1 MFQLIFPK
9 ITLLFILLP
18 LEMISS
24 RKITVMV
31 SQSEPFAIFK
41 NENPKFKGL
50 DTTIVENFGRKYH
63 FQIEYIKANE
73 SLKEVFSSE
82 NRTEIFFESIKDL

>member
-1 MFQLIFPK
+1 MFQLVLPK
-9 ITLLFILLP
+9 IGLFFIFLP
-18 LEMISS
+18 LELISS

-31 SQSEPFAIFK
+31 SQSEPFAVFK
-41 NENPKFKGL
+41 NEKQKFMGL
-50 DTTIVENFGRKYH
+50 DTTIIGNFGKKYH

-73 SLKEVFSSE
+73 SLKEIFGSE